1 MVDNGKREDA
11 DIEYEEVDMD
21 TLDPNFKYEIASTP
35 GGENI
40 LYCFQCGT
48 CSAVCPVGAKDDR
61 YDPRKIIRMA
71 LLGLRNEV
79 LSSDFLW
86 LCSACYSCH
95 ERCPQDVKITGLI
108 EALQTIAIMEGFIP
122 PSIKAGFD
130 LLDKHARML
139 EIDEFDNKMRSKF
152 GLPEIEEKVK
162 ETKNILDK
170 TEIKKKLI
178 SGD

>member
-1 MVDNGKREDA
+1 MEDEKMGDA
-11 DIEYEEVDMD
+11 EIEYQEIDME
-21 TLDPNFKYEIASTP
+21 TVDPNFKFEIASLP

-71 LLGLRNEV
+71 LLGMREEV

-86 LCSACYSCH
+86 LCSTCYSCH
-95 ERCPQDVKITGLI
+95 ERCPQDVRITSLI
-108 EALQTIAIMEGFIP
+108 EAIQTIAIREGYIH
-122 PSIKAGFD
+122 PSAKAG
-130 LLDKHARML
+130 LEILDEHGRMV

-152 GLPEIEEKVK
+152 GLPEIEEKAE

-170 TEIKKKLI
+170 TKIKKLVEG
-178 SGD
+178 S